1 MVVLARRELENST
14 AGEYVDVLVAV
25 DCKAATKQASTIGG
39 AKARLGVRVDVGA
52 TGARV
57 LHLVH
62 YIHY

>member
-25 DCKAATKQASTIGG
+25 DSAASKHDWRGQSQTG
-39 AKARLGVRVDVGA
+39 RERVDVRA
-52 TGARV
+52 AGARV